1 MNCDRT
7 QELLVDLVYGELA
20 GPDRQAVEQHLSACA
35 SCRREFEQLKT
46 ARLILAQHRAGESS
60 LGPVIPTAGRVAT
73 WPRRLFTIV
82 TAAAAVLI
90 VGAGLWLVLQA
101 PTPQARAA
109 LGPVEITRTG
119 VSLTILSKPD
129 NWPGQFRWSDDQQPS
144 QVLTQVRYSPAQSFQ
159 VGGQMDAQI
168 TVFANAPV
176 QSLIRPY
183 TWPGM
188 ALVRDQRLVRNL
200 RKGVTDVRLTGV
212 PSGILPDTVRL
223 RGIDHPRG
231 MSILEQNYQYDLA
244 SAGAVLKRYIDK
256 PITVLF
262 KDGNSASGKLLSFDG
277 RTLVIQP
284 PGKGP
289 RNVERAEVKAISFE
303 KLPEGLLTRPT
314 LLWKLENRAAARQKF
329 EVAYLTYGVNWRADY
344 VLKLHVAEGK
354 VAREG
359 PRELPVIFDTADI
372 VGYATVMNHSGV
384 TYEDAQLKLMAGDV
398 NLIKPNW
405 VRQRGWGWAQN
416 DPLSVSN
423 AAVPQFQEKSF
434 FEYHL
439 YTLGR
444 PTTIRSN
451 ETKQIELLSGSGLK
465 LKRGY
470 VYDPLR
476 GHKTAV
482 RVVSE
487 LMNSKENN
495 LGKPLPKGVV
505 RLYAPDPEG
514 VQTYVSQTTID
525 HTPKDEKI
533 RLRWGFA
540 FDIVGAFKQT
550 HYRKSGNGRQVT
562 WRQYQLRNHKD
573 YDVKITIVAHVPK
586 STYKANCKIA
596 KKDYPWHVRQVGL
609 VEIDVPVK
617 SNESVT
623 VTFRHSYNNL
633 SGGGLTSPY
642 DRKGTTH

>member
-1 MNCDRT
+1 MKCDRA
-7 QELLVDLVYGELA
+7 QELLVDLVYGELT
-20 GPDRQAVEQHLSACA
+20 GPDRQAAEQHVSACA

-46 ARLILAQHRAGESS
+46 GRLILAQHRAGESS
-60 LGPVIPTAGRVAT
+60 LGPVIPTAGRVVT
-73 WPRRLFTIV
+73 WPRRFFTIM
-82 TAAAAVLI
+82 TAAAAVLV
-90 VGAGLWLVLQA
+90 VGAGAWVAHELL
-101 PTPQARAA
+101 TPQVHAA
-109 LGPVEITRTG
+109 EGPVEITRTG

-129 NWPGQFRWSDDQQPS
+129 NWPGQFRWSDQQPA
-144 QVLTQVRYSPAQSFQ
+144 QGQPALDYQSSQSFQ

-168 TVFANAPV
+168 TIANNAPGM
-176 QSLIRPY
+176 SMIRPY

-200 RKGVTDVRLTGV
+200 RKGVTDIRFTGV

-223 RGIDHPRG
+223 RGIDHPQG

-262 KDGNSASGKLLSFDG
+262 KNGKSASGKLLSFDG

-303 KLPEGLLTRPT
+303 KLPKGLLTRPT
-314 LLWKLENRAAARQKF
+314 LLWKLENRAAAKQKF

-405 VRQRGWGWAQN
+405 VRQRAWGQELN
-416 DPLSVSN
+416 EFSSRLG

-487 LMNSKENN
+487 FMNSKENN
-495 LGKPLPKGVV
+495 LGKPLPKGLV

-514 VQTYVSQTTID
+514 VQTYVSQTRID

-533 RLRWGFA
+533 RLPWGHA

-550 HYRKSGNGRQVT
+550 LYTKSGADRHVT
-562 WRQYQLRNHKD
+562 WQYQLRNHKD

-586 STYKANCKIA
+586 STYKASCKIA

-617 SNESVT
+617 SNEAVT
-623 VTFRHSYNNL
+623 VTFRHSYNNT
-633 SGGGLTSPY
+633 SGGGLTSP
-642 DRKGTTH
+642 DDQKGTTH

>member
-1 MNCDRT
+1 MNCDRA
-7 QELLVDLVYGELA
+7 QELLVDLVYGEMA
-20 GPDRQAVEQHLSACA
+20 GPDRQAVEQHVSACG
-35 SCRREFEQLKT
+35 SCRRDFERLKT
-46 ARLILAQHRAGESS
+46 ARLILAQHRAGEPGI
-60 LGPVIPTAGRVAT
+60 GPVIPTARPVAARR
-73 WPRRLFTIV
+73 RRLFTILA
-82 TAAAAVLI
+82 AAAAVLVI
-90 VGAGLWLVLQA
+90 GAGLWLVLQA
-101 PTPQARAA
+101 PTPQAQAA
-109 LGPVEITRTG
+109 LGPVQITRTG
-119 VSLTILSKPD
+119 VSLTILSRPD
-129 NWPGQFRWSDDQQPS
+129 NWPGQFRWGDAQQPAQLRRS
-144 QVLTQVRYSPAQSFQ
+144 QQQEMQYDAQLTVNPAQGWQ
-159 VGGQMDAQI
+159 VGGL
-168 TVFANAPV
+168 V
-176 QSLIRPY
+176 RPY

-200 RKGVTDVRLTGV
+200 RKGLTDVRFTGV

-244 SAGAVLKRYIDK
+244 SAVAVLKRHIDK

-262 KDGNSASGKLLSFDG
+262 KNGNSASGRLLSFDG
-277 RTLVIQP
+277 RTLVIEP

-314 LLWKLENRAAARQKF
+314 LLWKLENRAAAKQQF
-329 EVAYLTYGVNWRADY
+329 EVAYMTYGLNWRADY
-344 VLKLHVAEGK
+344 VLKLRLAEGK

-405 VRQRGWGWAQN
+405 VRRRGWGQEPSESSSHSGA
-416 DPLSVSN
+416 V
-423 AAVPQFQEKSF
+423 VPQFQEKSF

-470 VYDPLR
+470 VYDPHR

-487 LMNSKENN
+487 FKNSKENN
-495 LGKPLPKGVV
+495 LGKPLPKGLV

-533 RLRWGFA
+533 RLPWGHA

-550 HYRKSGNGRQVT
+550 EYRKSGNDRHVT
-562 WRQYQLRNHKD
+562 WQYQLRNHKD

-586 STYKANCKIA
+586 STYKASCKIA

-617 SNESVT
+617 SNEAVT
-623 VTFRHSYNNL
+623 VTFRHTYNNV

-642 DRKGTTH
+642 DQKGTTH